1 MRLMIISDI
10 HGIKTNLGIIKHRYT
25 ELNCQKLIVLG
36 DLYAGPDCED
46 RDVDFVRSFL
56 ESFKD
61 NMICVLGNCDIF
73 VNPELEPFPIE
84 GTLAKL
90 QTVYS
95 NIYFT
100 HGHIYSPKNWN
111 NHNSI
116 LISGHTHV
124 PSIFETST
132 NVFINPGSVSLPRN
146 GSKAAYLFCN
156 DNEFT
161 IYDMQNNIIKHLEYT
176 PKSTYIS

>member
-1 MRLMIISDI
+1 
-10 HGIKTNLGIIKHRYT
+10 
-25 ELNCQKLIVLG
+25 
-36 DLYAGPDCED
+36 
-46 RDVDFVRSFL
+46 
-56 ESFKD
+56 
-61 NMICVLGNCDIF
+61 MICVLGNCDIF

-116 LISGHTHV
+116 LISGHTHA